1 MRSDGFS
8 LFAEKTGTRKNGLY
22 VKDKKGKES
31 KIEGDYPKW
40 RSVIPTKDTNS
51 SKVDVQSLRD
61 FLSSVK
67 ANNAKDFRD
76 GKARV
81 IIRTDYGDYLYNAKL
96 LSQVAD
102 FMEKHGIDELQFE
115 GRYGKMVAQNK
126 SAIGLL
132 MPMFFDGSGL
142 EELEAF
148 GYDIRTDKRGERFSL
163 PEREQKRDDEYKKA
177 HDEMQRAKVANSY
190 DKGIDVNYSEN
201 GKTKIMRLHTPVS
214 DVENLKATAIKP
226 HSMSRDDQKRLYQ
239 SFKPETNVSTGETV
253 EFYTSAFGKNHRENG
268 LFEKIIPQIRELFK
282 ESKLIYSEPEQLA
295 GETRRDGT
303 NHKVH
308 RGITGYGNYLNK
320 ANIDEKEYY
329 VRFTV
334 QRKKNESGLHSSFVS
349 NVELYNNPVAVAYNP
364 SSNGGRRLDY
374 DRITD
379 AKLKTYFE
387 KSKENANKFSQLTDN
402 PEYTKIISDS
412 ESRMREILDEVKRER
427 GSTYINNEKVHDFL
441 FDQSPLIGA
450 AAAKPEPHSDAKLVN
465 SSELNKLLGE
475 KLYVRTNAFKNW
487 FGDWEKD
494 PENASKIVD
503 DNGEPLVVYHA
514 SPEHGFTT
522 FKDNAFFSKNREY
535 TDRYEKGGDTYEVYL
550 NIRKP
555 FDIRNPKDRKIF
567 TEYRNGHEPA
577 RTKSGAMDWA
587 EFDYYDKEYEEGLQQ
602 YLMDNYPNEYDGFI
616 LDEGADGGYGNDV
629 KARGLSYV
637 PFYPEQIKSA
647 TDNVGTFDRSNKDI
661 RFSLPEEDR
670 KVSSAHDAMSRVGL
684 REIVGKD
691 GYDAFLDDVGRRLR
705 DDVKKE
711 VSSSV
716 GREFLDDVLGVAT
729 NAQHTG
735 RGRSY
740 EERRRDTVGLTI
752 GLLLERIW

>member
-8 LFAEKTGTRKNGLY
+8 LFSEKTGTRKNGLY

-132 MPMFFDGSGL
+132 MPVFFEGTGL

-163 PEREQKRDDEYKKA
+163 PEIKDIPAMSKEEISRYKSVGKGVFGERYDQFRGNPYQAAAFLMGKKSGEAIGVFNRPELGDIDLPWGNHEKKRGLEHIIIKHINTLHDFENIGEAMRVIDDVIKNGEIIKDKPDKIILQKDGNRVVVSKNVRDEKGVIIEENKNWVVTAYDKGTDLKKKQSSTSTFVPPESAYEGRAVTPDAVSDSKGRKNPTNTQGKGQRFSLPERDMERDDEYKKA

-320 ANIDEKEYY
+320 ANIDGKEYY

-412 ESRMREILDEVKRER
+412 ESRMREILDEVKREKGYSDDSSYQ
-427 GSTYINNEKVHDFL
+427 GSLSF
-441 FDQSPLIGA
+441 
-450 AAAKPEPHSDAKLVN
+450 
-465 SSELNKLLGE
+465 
-475 KLYVRTNAFKNW
+475 
-487 FGDWEKD
+487 
-494 PENASKIVD
+494 
-503 DNGEPLVVYHA
+503 NGA
-514 SPEHGFTT
+514 SPSR
-522 FKDNAFFSKNREY
+522 NAYFE
-535 TDRYEKGGDTYEVYL
+535 
-550 NIRKP
+550 
-555 FDIRNPKDRKIF
+555 
-567 TEYRNGHEPA
+567 
-577 RTKSGAMDWA
+577 TK
-587 EFDYYDKEYEEGLQQ
+587 
-602 YLMDNYPNEYDGFI
+602 
-616 LDEGADGGYGNDV
+616 
-629 KARGLSYV
+629 
-637 PFYPEQIKSA
+637 
-647 TDNVGTFDRSNKDI
+647 
-661 RFSLPEEDR
+661 
-670 KVSSAHDAMSRVGL
+670 
-684 REIVGKD
+684 
-691 GYDAFLDDVGRRLR
+691 
-705 DDVKKE
+705 
-711 VSSSV
+711 
-716 GREFLDDVLGVAT
+716 
-729 NAQHTG
+729 
-735 RGRSY
+735 
-740 EERRRDTVGLTI
+740 EERAEAFREGDFEQGTKKST
-752 GLLLERIW
+752 